1 MTDQPINEA
10 VKAYLRG
17 KSLPTSSF
25 AELNRMAVKDRRS
38 SLPGPTAKVGIRR
51 YYPAITAALVA
62 VPVTMVVAWLMLQPR
77 ISSLPAVTIYQSIA
91 DEVATNHMKLKP
103 LEVSSDNMSE
113 VRNFF
118 SSLGF
123 TLIESAMFE
132 NTRWQI
138 TGGRFCTIQGE
149 AAAQLRM
156 RGAQGRIKTIY
167 QVPYDPALHQDLP
180 DLIQG
185 KPPMKL
191 YSRGLEVRLWRERG
205 LLIATVSQ

>member
-10 VKAYLRG
+10 VKAYLRS
-17 KSLPTSSF
+17 KSLPASSL
-25 AELNRMAVKDRRS
+25 AKLNRMAVKGRRS
-38 SLPGPTAKVGIRR
+38 SSPEPAAKVGIRR

-62 VPVTMVVAWLMLQPR
+62 VPITIVVAWLILQPR

-103 LEVSSDNMSE
+103 LEISSGNISE

-156 RGAQGRIKTIY
+156 RDTQGRTQTIY
-167 QVPYDPALHQDLP
+167 QVPYEPTLHQDLP
-180 DLIQG
+180 NLIQG

-205 LLIATVSQ
+205 LLIAAVSQ